1 VTFSTTT
8 RTPSTRDHTPVL
20 GAHAVAEPHHTHP
33 APQDLLDRV
42 ADPDY
47 RSWLSHVMPAASCSQ
62 PIRLRVQAEWRD
74 ELGRVT
80 EVDRISNEMPD
91 GVLYVACKNR
101 RASVCPGCA
110 ATYRADMYQLVKAGM
125 LGGKGVP
132 ETVTEHP
139 CLFVTLTAPSFGL
152 VHTASRPGKARP
164 CTPRRNASRCPHGV
178 VMACWLTHPADDPH
192 ATPRVGEPL
201 CRDCYDYDHQAVWN
215 LHAGELWR
223 RTTITIN
230 RRLTTLAKSLGAR
243 LRLSYAK
250 VAEYQ
255 HRGAV
260 HFHALIRLDGYDP
273 DDREAVLPPHPGV
286 TVEHLES
293 LVDDAI
299 RATHTHTAP
308 HPRNRSGWPITWG
321 EQLDIRAVHLHPSD
335 LDDHGQLTNT
345 AVAGY
350 LAKYATKATEATG
363 HVSKRL
369 TSLTI
374 RLADQDT
381 HQNRQLQACWYLGQ
395 YPIWVTSTAQREEW
409 DHGVGTLPG
418 WGRLQRWAHML
429 GYGGHF
435 ATKSRRYST
444 TLTALREVRRAFQL
458 GRRHDEPPVD
468 EPPRDHDEDGDQ
480 AEIIVTHTFDGV
492 GWLTTADAQLANT
505 AAAKAREHRLTARD
519 EMDAA
524 IQLRR

>member
-1 VTFSTTT
+1 
-8 RTPSTRDHTPVL
+8 
-20 GAHAVAEPHHTHP
+20 
-33 APQDLLDRV
+33 
-42 ADPDY
+42 
-47 RSWLSHVMPAASCSQ
+47 
-62 PIRLRVQAEWRD
+62 
-74 ELGRVT
+74 
-80 EVDRISNEMPD
+80 MPD

-125 LGGKGVP
+125 VGGKGVP

-152 VHTASRPGKARP
+152 VHTASRPGKPRP
-164 CTPRRNASRCPHGV
+164 CTPRRNPVRCPHGV
-178 VMACWLTHPADDPH
+178 LMACWLTHPADDPH
-192 ATPRVGEPL
+192 ATPGVGEPL

-215 LHAGELWR
+215 LYAGELWR
-223 RTTITIN
+223 RTTININ
-230 RRLTTLAKSLGAR
+230 RRLTALAKSLGAR

-260 HFHALIRLDGYDP
+260 HFHALIRLDGVDP
-273 DDREAVLPPHPGV
+273 DDKEAILAPHPAL
-286 TVEHLES
+286 TADHLES
-293 LVDDAI
+293 VVDDAV
-299 RATHTHTAP
+299 RATRLHTAP
-308 HPRNRSGWPITWG
+308 HPRNRSGWPVTWG
-321 EQLDIRAVHLHPSD
+321 EQLDIRAVHLTPADH
-335 LDDHGQLTNT
+335 DDRGQLTNT

-350 LAKYATKATEATG
+350 LAKYATKSTEATG
-363 HVSKRL
+363 HMSKRL
-369 TSLTI
+369 TAATI
-374 RLADQDT
+374 RLADKDT

-395 YPIWVTSTAQREEW
+395 YPIWVTSTTQRQEW
-409 DHGVGTLPG
+409 DQGTGTLPG

-458 GRRHDEPPVD
+458 GQQADHEPPTEQPALD
-468 EPPRDHDEDGDQ
+468 QDDDGDQ
-480 AEIIVTHTFDGV
+480 AEIIVSHTFDGV

-519 EMDAA
+519 ELDAA
-524 IQLRR
+524 ITERR